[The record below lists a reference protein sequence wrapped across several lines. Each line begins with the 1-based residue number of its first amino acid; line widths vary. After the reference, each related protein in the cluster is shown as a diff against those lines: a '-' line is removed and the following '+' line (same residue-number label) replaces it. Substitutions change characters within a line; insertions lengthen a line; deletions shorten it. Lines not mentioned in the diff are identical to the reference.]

1 MNGTF
6 VFVLC
11 IIAIVTCGN
20 IVSTYLK
27 RRDKRP
33 DNNEELTDT
42 LSKVDALEERIRV
55 LERIVTEKRYD
66 LKGEIDAL

>member
-27 RRDKRP
+27 QRDKRP
-33 DNNEELTDT
+33 DNNEELEDT
-42 LSKVDALEERIRV
+42 LSKVDELEERIRV